1 MQLESRARR
10 LRWRRSVDEQ
20 GDVPESQLATL
31 TPEQRAE
38 YEARIA
44 TEGPQAFMA
53 SLDPVDRA
61 FFEAEVARSI
71 REEQQRWVPQRSRA
85 EQLRIR
91 VQVEARRLFDVV
103 TLPASIALLLSGERF
118 DPAYGL
124 TWRRRFALGF
134 RMYGNTRRIQTGTD
148 VRAHLA
154 MAAKLFEIPPSV
166 DGVVVE
172 CGTWKGGTTTNLS
185 LICEIVG
192 RELIAYDS
200 FEGLPDAPAN
210 DKYAW
215 PEGTGLFDGSL
226 EEVRRHV
233 STGGAIDRCTFRKGL
248 FSDTLPHH
256 EEPVVLCFLDVDYAS
271 SLHDCVINL
280 WPHLTRRG
288 YMFIDEYTRIDY
300 CALFFSERWWRR
312 YLGTTPP
319 GMMGVGTGIGVGQ
332 HYLGPFTE
340 RPATQTPSS
349 VAYTR
354 KDFSGLWDYDPDDP
368 DEVPKARYGPVPPRP
383 EVLDRST

>member
-1 MQLESRARR
+1 MKPGSGIRR
-10 LRWRRSVDEQ
+10 LRLRRGADEQ
-20 GDVPESQLATL
+20 RSLGESRLATL
-31 TPEQRAE
+31 TPQQRAE
-38 YEARIA
+38 IEARIA
-44 TEGPQAFMA
+44 SEGPAAFVE

-61 FFEAEVARSI
+61 FFESEVAKAMH
-71 REEQQRWVPQRSRA
+71 EEQQRWVPRRTPI
-85 EQLRIR
+85 ERLKIRLR
-91 VQVEARRLFDVV
+91 VGGRRLFDVV
-103 TLPASIALLLSGERF
+103 TLPAAIVLLLSGDRF
-118 DPAYGL
+118 DPSYGL

-134 RMYGNTRRIQTGTD
+134 RMYANTRRIQTGTD

-166 DGVVVE
+166 EGVVVE

-185 LICEIVG
+185 LLCEVVG
-192 RELIAYDS
+192 RDLIAYDS
-200 FEGLPDAPAN
+200 FEGLPAAPAN

-226 EEVRRHV
+226 EEVTRHV
-233 STGGAIDRCTFRKGL
+233 ATWGAIDRCTFRKGL
-248 FSDTLPHH
+248 FSETLPHH
-256 EEPVVLCFLDVDYAS
+256 DDPVVLCFLDVDYAS

-280 WPHLTRRG
+280 WPHLTRQG
-288 YMFIDEYTRIDY
+288 YVFIDEYVRIDY

-319 GMMGVGTGIGVGQ
+319 GMMGVGTGVGVGQ

-340 RPATQTPSS
+340 RPLAQTPIS

-354 KDFSGLWDYDPDDP
+354 RDFSGLWDYDPENP
-368 DEVPKARYGPVPPRP
+368 DEVAKARFGPVPPRAA
-383 EVLDRST
+383 VLDVS